1 MGSDNLFNKHRNERI
16 KRKENNKN
24 IKSNKWLIVCEGKK
38 TETNYFNEVIKKVNK
53 LVLNENKLKVK
64 IIGKGLGTLSLLDTV
79 SDIISNEVIP
89 YGNIF
94 VVFDKDDFDEEDFD
108 KTIRICEKKGYIPLW
123 SNQAIEFWFLLHFYY
138 IDTKMDRKL
147 YASKLS
153 EYLSNAGYE
162 YKYQKNDEKLFMILN
177 RYGSLDKAIK
187 NARKIHNNHGN
198 ELPSKCESCTT
209 VYKFFD
215 EIDKRLEELDIILDY
230 NKL

>member
-1 MGSDNLFNKHRNERI
+1 
-16 KRKENNKN
+16 
-24 IKSNKWLIVCEGKK
+24 
-38 TETNYFNEVIKKVNK
+38 
-53 LVLNENKLKVK
+53 
-64 IIGKGLGTLSLLDTV
+64 
-79 SDIISNEVIP
+79 
-89 YGNIF
+89 
-94 VVFDKDDFDEEDFD
+94 
-108 KTIRICEKKGYIPLW
+108 
-123 SNQAIEFWFLLHFYY
+123 
-138 IDTKMDRKL
+138 MDRKL